1 MAEVKISL
9 KNDSGET
16 LSGLRAMPAVKKD
29 KYPAVV
35 LVHGFGVTK
44 EEYGLFDIIS
54 KKLASSG
61 FLVYRFDFSGCGGS
75 EGDFI
80 NTTLTK
86 QKDELSVILDSV
98 RSESCVDTDNVCIVA
113 QSFGTSVTVALNP
126 DVKAIVFTGAISHP
140 RAIISNIF
148 DVSGNGY
155 DPSGISE
162 MTRSDGSVTRINP
175 RFWDDLDNYDLPG
188 LIGKI
193 KCPFLFLNGSEDNK
207 VPVSATDVYFSNV
220 DGIKERIIVSGGNHN
235 LYPKREH
242 AAKLISDWFQ
252 KIIVF

>member
-1 MAEVKISL
+1 MAEVKISI

-16 LSGLRAMPAVKKD
+16 LSGLKAIPTAKKD
-29 KYPAVV
+29 KYPAIV

-80 NTTLTK
+80 NTTITK
-86 QKDELSVILDSV
+86 QKDELSKIIDSV
-98 RSESCVDTDNVCIVA
+98 RSDPDVDADNVGIIA

-126 DVKAIVFTGAISHP
+126 DVKAIVFTGSISHP
-140 RAIISNIF
+140 KNIISNIF
-148 DVSGNGY
+148 EISGNGY
-155 DPSGISE
+155 NPLGISE
-162 MTRSDGSVTRINP
+162 MKRSDGSVTRIDS
-175 RFWDDLDNYDLPG
+175 RFWDDLDNYDLPS
-188 LIGKI
+188 LIGKS
-193 KCPFLFLNGSEDNK
+193 KCPFLFLNGSEDDK
-207 VPVSATDVYFSNV
+207 VPVSETDDYFSNV
-220 DGIKERIIVSGGNHN
+220 SGIKERIIVNGGNHN
-235 LYPKREH
+235 LYPKRED
-242 AAKLISDWFQ
+242 AAKLIADWFK